1 MRSIVVSE
9 ATIVILEDQIQVQ
22 RAILASTNRSVINK
36 TTLQVAPHDGS
47 ATKAAPL
54 LPEVKTKFEQLET
67 KAMAK
72 VDFLEQKVSALAD
85 QVKENAGHTQIA
97 LQALE
102 SKVEREVVKMEDR
115 FEQVS
120 PQTFKRFGQQTG
132 QRIQR
137 LEDQQQ
143 ATLNEIKMAI
153 EQSPKDRKSGRLKPR
168 DTPEVKGG
176 HD

>member
-1 MRSIVVSE
+1 M
-9 ATIVILEDQIQVQ
+9 
-22 RAILASTNRSVINK
+22 
-36 TTLQVAPHDGS
+36 PHDGS

-102 SKVEREVVKMEDR
+102 SKVEHVVKMEDR

-120 PQTFKRFGQQTG
+120 PQTFWAANGAEDSAFGGSATG
-132 QRIQR
+132 YPER
-137 LEDQQQ
+137 DQ
-143 ATLNEIKMAI
+143 
-153 EQSPKDRKSGRLKPR
+153 D
-168 DTPEVKGG
+168 G
-176 HD
+176 H